1 MLKKSLA
8 RLFQLVSNWRQKPR
22 IYILPTPSGVSFGLL
37 LILMLTASINY
48 NLSLGYVAVFLLG
61 GVFWVGMVHTRRN
74 IARLRFLGAKADPV
88 FAGNPAIFQI
98 YLDERGG
105 APCFSVEIRLPSCSG
120 PRAVIDVP
128 ANGTASA
135 SLVVEAPKRGWL
147 HLMRIRCGTRF
158 PLGLFYAWTNLDASP
173 AKCLVYPHPHGRRRL
188 PRVEQ
193 KSPQGQAGTRD
204 GSDDFM
210 GFRAYRP
217 GDPPRHIAWKALARE
232 QAVLVKRF
240 VGDRAERVWLTW
252 KSVEALHDDEARLSQ
267 LCLWVLEAE
276 ARHVSYGL
284 SLSGK
289 HIGVG
294 VGPQQRRLCL
304 ESLACYGAG

>member
-1 MLKKSLA
+1 MLKKSLP
-8 RLFQLVSNWRQKPR
+8 RLFQLASNWRQKPR
-22 IYILPTPSGVSFGLL
+22 IYILPTPYGASFGFLL
-37 LILMLTASINY
+37 TLMLTASINY
-48 NLSLGYVAVFLLG
+48 NLSLGYVVVFLLG
-61 GVFWVGMVHTRRN
+61 GIFWVGMLHTHRN

-88 FAGNPAIFQI
+88 FAGNPATFQI

-105 APCFSVEIRLPSCSG
+105 APCFSVEIRLPHRG
-120 PRAVIDVP
+120 RPVVIDVP

-147 HLMRIRCGTRF
+147 HLRRIRCGTRF

-173 AKCLVYPHPHGRRRL
+173 AKCLVYPHPHGQRRL
-188 PRVEQ
+188 PQVEQ
-193 KSPQGQAGTRD
+193 ESLQGQAGTRE

-210 GFRAYRP
+210 GFRAYLP

-240 VGDRAERVWLTW
+240 VGDGAETVWLTW
-252 KSVEALHDDEARLSQ
+252 KSVEALRDDEARLSQ

-276 ARHVSYGL
+276 ARHVSYAL

-289 HIGVG
+289 RIGVG
-294 VGPQQRRLCL
+294 VGPQQQRLCL
-304 ESLACYGAG
+304 EILACYGAG

>member
-1 MLKKSLA
+1 MP
-8 RLFQLVSNWRQKPR
+8 RLFQLASNWRHKPR
-22 IYILPTPSGVSFGLL
+22 IYILPTPSGVSFGFL

-61 GVFWVGMVHTRRN
+61 GVFWVGMVHTHRN
-74 IARLRFLGAKADPV
+74 IANLRFLGAKADPV
-88 FAGNPAIFQI
+88 FAGNPATFQI
-98 YLDERGG
+98 YLDEQRG
-105 APCFSVEIRLPSCSG
+105 APCFSVEIRLPSRGG

-147 HLMRIRCGTRF
+147 HLTRIRCGTRF
-158 PLGLFYAWTNLDASP
+158 PLGLFYAWTNLDTSP
-173 AKCLVYPHPHGRRRL
+173 AKCLVYPQPHGIRRL
-188 PRVEQ
+188 PQVEQ
-193 KSPQGQAGTRD
+193 ESLQGQAGTRE

-210 GFRAYRP
+210 GFRPYRP

-240 VGDRAERVWLTW
+240 VGERAQRVCLTW
-252 KSVEALHDDEARLSQ
+252 KSVEALRDDEARLSQ

-276 ARHVSYGL
+276 ACHVSYGL
-284 SLSGK
+284 YMPGK

-294 VGPQQRRLCL
+294 VGAQQRRLCL
-304 ESLACYGAG
+304 ERLACYGAG